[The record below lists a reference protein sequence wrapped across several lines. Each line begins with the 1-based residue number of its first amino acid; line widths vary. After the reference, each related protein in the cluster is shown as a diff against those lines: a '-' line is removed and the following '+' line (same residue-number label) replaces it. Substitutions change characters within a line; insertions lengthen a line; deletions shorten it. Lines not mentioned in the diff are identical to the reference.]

1 MNFAWS
7 DESISLLKRMVA
19 EGHSASEIAA
29 KLDGVSRNAVIGK
42 ATRLGLKL
50 GHSKVI
56 LKREPIVR
64 APRSRK
70 AKPDPVKISELQE
83 FMERAPPPVV
93 ETIPKPVSLRL
104 KLLELSDFVRECRWP
119 EGERADITFCG
130 HDVVEGK
137 SWCPY
142 HARLAMGRGTES
154 ERKAASALERAA

>member
-1 MNFAWS
+1 MIWT
-7 DESISLLKRMVA
+7 DERIESLKTLHA
-19 EGHSASEIAA
+19 EGLSASKIAA
-29 KLDGVSRNAVIGK
+29 RLGGVSRNAVIGK
-42 ATRLGLKL
+42 VVRLGLGPLQGNHQVK
-50 GHSKVI
+50 SKVA
-56 LKREPIVR
+56 IVR

-83 FMERAPPPVV
+83 FMDRAPPPVV
-93 ETIPKPVSLRL
+93 EAIPKPVSLGL
-104 KLLELSDFVRECRWP
+104 KLLELSDFIRECRWP

-154 ERKAASALERAA
+154 ERKAVSALERAA